1 MYLHNDK
8 PLFKK
13 IIQEVSDTL
22 NILDAVV
29 EKDYYVS
36 LILKEIATAS
46 DKVVFKG
53 GTSLSKALKVI
64 NRFSEDI
71 DISFSEHIGASRRK
85 KLKYN
90 IIAPI
95 AEKLGLIITNLDKT
109 ESDRDINN
117 YIFEYK
123 PLCNSNAHI
132 IPAVKVETSLI
143 TAVFPFKAMPIGNYI
158 ADYAKDISP
167 KDYGL
172 EPFMMNVQA
181 LERTLIDKV
190 FAVCDYYLSG
200 KSRRLS
206 RHIYDIHK
214 ILPLIIF
221 DESFKELL
229 RKVREIRCSL
239 DICPSAKPEI
249 DINSILKE
257 ICDKD
262 FFKQD
267 YENVTQ
273 FFIFDNIKYKEA
285 KKSLMKIID
294 SNIFSKLAN

>member
-1 MYLHNDK
+1 MESVSK
-8 PLFKK
+8 VSK
-13 IIQEVSDTL
+13 IQADLI
-22 NILDAVV
+22 

-95 AEKLGLIITNLDKT
+95 AEKLGLAITNLDKT

-123 PLCNSNAHI
+123 PLCISNAHI

-167 KDYGL
+167 KEYGL

-190 FAVCDYYLSG
+190 FAICDYYLSG

-206 RHIYDIHK
+206 RHIYDIQK
-214 ILPLIIF
+214 ILPLINF
-221 DESFKELL
+221 DDQFKKLL
-229 RKVREIRCSL
+229 QKVREIRCSL

-249 DINSILKE
+249 NINSLLKE

-273 FFIFDNIKYKEA
+273 FFIFDNIKYKET

-294 SNIFSKLAN
+294 SNIFS

>member
-1 MYLHNDK
+1 MYLHENRERF
-8 PLFKK
+8 LNVLETVSR
-13 IIQEVSDTL
+13 ISGIQADL
-22 NILDAVV
+22 V

-36 LILKEIATAS
+36 LILKEIAASS
-46 DKVVFKG
+46 DKAVFKG

-95 AEKLGLIITNLDKT
+95 AKKLGLVITNLDKT
-109 ESDRDINN
+109 QSDRDINN

-123 PLCNSNAHI
+123 PLCKSNAHI
-132 IPAVKVETSLI
+132 VPAVKVETSLV
-143 TAVFPFKAMPIGNYI
+143 TAVFPFEAMPIGNYI
-158 ADYAKDISP
+158 ADYAKDISLS
-167 KDYGL
+167 DYGL

-190 FAVCDYYLSG
+190 FAICDYYLTQ

-214 ILPLIIF
+214 ILPLVKF
-221 DESFKELL
+221 DEHFKELL
-229 RKVREIRCSL
+229 EKVREIRCSL
-239 DICPSAKPEI
+239 DICPSAKPG
-249 DINSILKE
+249 ININLLLKE
-257 ICDKD
+257 ICEKN

-267 YENVTQ
+267 YEGVTQ

-285 KKSLMKIID
+285 KTSLQKIIE
-294 SNIFSKLAN
+294 SSIFAERF

>member
-1 MYLHNDK
+1 MYLHENK
-8 PLFKK
+8 HLFKK
-13 IIQEVSDTL
+13 TIQEVSDTL

-29 EKDYYVS
+29 EKDYYVT
-36 LILKEIATAS
+36 LILKEIATSS
-46 DKVVFKG
+46 DKAVFKG

-90 IIAPI
+90 VIAPI
-95 AEKLGLIITNLDKT
+95 ADKLGLVITNLDKT

-123 PLCNSNAHI
+123 PLSKSNAHI
-132 IPAVKVETSLI
+132 VPAVKVETSLV

-158 ADYAKDISP
+158 ADYAKDISL
-167 KDYGL
+167 KKYGL

-190 FAVCDYYLSG
+190 FAICDYYLTE

-214 ILPLIIF
+214 ILPLIKF
-221 DESFKELL
+221 DEQFKELL
-229 RKVREIRCSL
+229 QKVRKIRCSL

-249 DINSILKE
+249 NINQLLKE
-257 ICDKD
+257 ICDKN
-262 FFKQD
+262 FFKHD
-267 YENVTQ
+267 YEGVTQ

-285 KKSLMKIID
+285 KTSLQKIIE
-294 SNIFSKLAN
+294 SGVFTE

>member
-1 MYLHNDK
+1 MYLHENRERF
-8 PLFKK
+8 LNVLETVSR
-13 IIQEVSDTL
+13 ISGIQTDL
-22 NILDAVV
+22 I

-36 LILKEIATAS
+36 LILKEIAASS
-46 DKVVFKG
+46 DKAVFKG
-53 GTSLSKALKVI
+53 GTSLSKALNVI

-95 AEKLGLIITNLDKT
+95 AKKLGLVITNLDKT
-109 ESDRDINN
+109 QSDRDINN

-123 PLCNSNAHI
+123 PLCKSNAHI
-132 IPAVKVETSLI
+132 VPAVKVETSLV
-143 TAVFPFKAMPIGNYI
+143 TAVFPFEAMPIGNYI
-158 ADYAKDISP
+158 ADYAKDISLS
-167 KDYGL
+167 DYGL

-190 FAVCDYYLSG
+190 FAICDYYLTQ

-214 ILPLIIF
+214 ILPLVKF
-221 DESFKELL
+221 DEHFKELL
-229 RKVREIRCSL
+229 EKVREIRCSL
-239 DICPSAKPEI
+239 DICPSAKPG
-249 DINSILKE
+249 ININQLLKE
-257 ICDKD
+257 ICEKN

-267 YENVTQ
+267 YEGVTQ

-285 KKSLMKIID
+285 KTSLQKIID
-294 SNIFSKLAN
+294 SGIFAERF

>member
-1 MYLHNDK
+1 MYLHENK
-8 PLFKK
+8 EQF
-13 IIQEVSDTL
+13 L
-22 NILDAVV
+22 NILESVSKASKIQADLV
-29 EKDYYVS
+29 EKNYYVS
-36 LILKEIATAS
+36 LILKEIATSSSKA
-46 DKVVFKG
+46 VFKG

-90 IIAPI
+90 VIAPI
-95 AEKLGLIITNLDKT
+95 ADKLGLTITNFDKT
-109 ESDRDINN
+109 QSDRDINN

-132 IPAVKVETSLI
+132 VPAVKVETSLI
-143 TAVFPFKAMPIGNYI
+143 TAVIPFKTTPIRNYI
-158 ADYAKDISP
+158 ADYAKDISLG
-167 KDYGL
+167 DYGL

-190 FAVCDYYLSG
+190 FAICDYYLAG

-214 ILPLIIF
+214 ILSLIKF
-221 DESFKELL
+221 DEQFKELL
-229 RKVREIRCSL
+229 QKVREIRCSL
-239 DICPSAKPEI
+239 NICPSAKPEI
-249 DINSILKE
+249 NINHLLKE
-257 ICDKD
+257 ICVKN

-267 YENVTQ
+267 YEGITQ

-285 KKSLMKIID
+285 KTSLQKIID
-294 SNIFSKLAN
+294 SGVFAE

>member
-1 MYLHNDK
+1 MMYLHNNK
-8 PLFKK
+8 EQFFNVLESVSKVSK
-13 IIQEVSDTL
+13 IQADL
-22 NILDAVV
+22 V

-36 LILKEIATAS
+36 LILKEIATS
-46 DKVVFKG
+46 SNKVVFKG
-53 GTSLSKALKVI
+53 GTSLSKALKAI

-95 AEKLGLIITNLDKT
+95 AEKLGLVITNLDKT
-109 ESDRDINN
+109 QSDRDINN
-117 YIFEYK
+117 YIFENK

-143 TAVFPFKAMPIGNYI
+143 TAVFPFQAMPIGNYI
-158 ADYAKDISP
+158 ADYAKDISL

-172 EPFMMNVQA
+172 EPFMMNVQV

-190 FAVCDYYLSG
+190 FAICDYYLAE

-214 ILPLIIF
+214 ILPRINF
-221 DESFKELL
+221 NEQFRKLL
-229 RKVREIRCSL
+229 QKVREIRSSL
-239 DICPSAKPEI
+239 DICPSAKPG
-249 DINSILKE
+249 ININQLLKE

-262 FFKQD
+262 FFKSD
-267 YENVTQ
+267 YEGLTQ
-273 FFIFDNIKYKEA
+273 FFIFDNIKYKET
-285 KKSLMKIID
+285 KESLKKIID
-294 SNIFSKLAN
+294 SNVFA

>member
-1 MYLHNDK
+1 MYLHNNK
-8 PLFKK
+8 EQFFNVLESVSKVSK
-13 IIQEVSDTL
+13 IQADL
-22 NILDAVV
+22 V

-36 LILKEIATAS
+36 LILKEIATS
-46 DKVVFKG
+46 SNKVVFKG
-53 GTSLSKALKVI
+53 GTSLSKALKAI

-95 AEKLGLIITNLDKT
+95 AEKLGLVITNLDKT
-109 ESDRDINN
+109 QSDRDINN

-143 TAVFPFKAMPIGNYI
+143 TAVFPFQAMPIRNYI
-158 ADYAKDISP
+158 ADYAKDISL

-172 EPFMMNVQA
+172 EPFMMNVQV

-190 FAVCDYYLSG
+190 FAICDYYLAE

-214 ILPLIIF
+214 ILPRINF
-221 DESFKELL
+221 NEQFRKLL
-229 RKVREIRCSL
+229 QKVREIRSSL
-239 DICPSAKPEI
+239 DICPSAKPG
-249 DINSILKE
+249 ININQLLKE

-262 FFKQD
+262 FFKSD
-267 YENVTQ
+267 YEGVTQ
-273 FFIFDNIKYKEA
+273 FFIFDNIKYKET
-285 KKSLMKIID
+285 KESLKKIID
-294 SNIFSKLAN
+294 SNVFA

>member
-1 MYLHNDK
+1 MYLHNSK
-8 PLFKK
+8 EQFFNVLESVSKVSK
-13 IIQEVSDTL
+13 IQADL
-22 NILDAVV
+22 V

-36 LILKEIATAS
+36 LILKEIATS
-46 DKVVFKG
+46 SNKVVFKG
-53 GTSLSKALKVI
+53 GTSLSKALKAI

-95 AEKLGLIITNLDKT
+95 AEKLGLVITNLDKT
-109 ESDRDINN
+109 QSDRDINN

-143 TAVFPFKAMPIGNYI
+143 TAVFPFQAMPIGNYI
-158 ADYAKDISP
+158 ADYAKDISL

-172 EPFMMNVQA
+172 EPFMMNVQV

-190 FAVCDYYLSG
+190 FAICDYYLAE

-214 ILPLIIF
+214 ILPRINF
-221 DESFKELL
+221 NEQFRKLL
-229 RKVREIRCSL
+229 QKVREIRSSL
-239 DICPSAKPEI
+239 DICPSAKPG
-249 DINSILKE
+249 ININQLLKE

-262 FFKQD
+262 FFKSD
-267 YENVTQ
+267 YEGVTQ
-273 FFIFDNIKYKEA
+273 FFIFDNIKYKET
-285 KKSLMKIID
+285 KESLKKIID
-294 SNIFSKLAN
+294 SNVFA

>member
-1 MYLHNDK
+1 MYLHNNK
-8 PLFKK
+8 EQFFNVLESVSKVSK
-13 IIQEVSDTL
+13 IQADL
-22 NILDAVV
+22 V

-36 LILKEIATAS
+36 LILKEIATS
-46 DKVVFKG
+46 SNKVVFKG
-53 GTSLSKALKVI
+53 GTSLSKALKAI

-95 AEKLGLIITNLDKT
+95 AEKLGLVITNLDKT
-109 ESDRDINN
+109 QSDRDINN

-132 IPAVKVETSLI
+132 IPAVKVETNLI
-143 TAVFPFKAMPIGNYI
+143 TAVFPFQAMPIGNYI
-158 ADYAKDISP
+158 ADYAKDISL

-172 EPFMMNVQA
+172 EPFMMNVQV

-190 FAVCDYYLSG
+190 FAICDYYLAE

-214 ILPLIIF
+214 ILPRINF
-221 DESFKELL
+221 NEQFRKLL
-229 RKVREIRCSL
+229 QKVREIRSSL
-239 DICPSAKPEI
+239 DICPSAKPG
-249 DINSILKE
+249 ININQLLKE

-262 FFKQD
+262 FFKSD
-267 YENVTQ
+267 YEGVTQ
-273 FFIFDNIKYKEA
+273 FFIFDNIKYKET
-285 KKSLMKIID
+285 KESLKKIID
-294 SNIFSKLAN
+294 SNVFA

>member
-13 IIQEVSDTL
+13 TIQEVSDTL

-36 LILKEIATAS
+36 LILKEIATTS

-95 AEKLGLIITNLDKT
+95 AEKLGIVITNLDKT

-123 PLCNSNAHI
+123 PICNSNALI
-132 IPAVKVETSLI
+132 IPAIKVETSLI
-143 TAVFPFKAMPIGNYI
+143 TAVFPFKAMPIGNYV
-158 ADYAKDISP
+158 AEYARDISP
-167 KDYGL
+167 IDYGL
-172 EPFMMNVQA
+172 EPFMMNVLA
-181 LERTLIDKV
+181 LERTFIDKV
-190 FAVCDYYLSG
+190 FAICDYYLSG

-214 ILPLIIF
+214 MLPLI
-221 DESFKELL
+221 DLDNQFKKLL
-229 RKVREIRCSL
+229 QKVREIRCSL

-249 DINSILKE
+249 NINLLLKE

-273 FFIFDNIKYKEA
+273 FFIFDNIKYKET
-285 KKSLMKIID
+285 KESLIKIID
-294 SNIFSKLAN
+294 SNIFS

>member
-1 MYLHNDK
+1 MYLHEDK
-8 PLFKK
+8 SLFKK
-13 IIQEVSDTL
+13 IIQDVSDSL

-36 LILKEIATAS
+36 LILKEIAASS
-46 DKVVFKG
+46 DKAVFKG

-71 DISFSEHIGASRRK
+71 DISFSEHIGAARRK

-95 AEKLGLIITNLDKT
+95 ADKLGLVITNFDKT
-109 ESDRDINN
+109 QSDRDINN
-117 YIFEYK
+117 YIFEYR
-123 PLCNSNAHI
+123 PLCKSNAHI
-132 IPAVKVETSLI
+132 VPAVKVETSLV

-158 ADYAKDISP
+158 ADYAKDISLR
-167 KDYGL
+167 DYGL

-181 LERTLIDKV
+181 LERTLIDKI
-190 FAVCDYYLSG
+190 FAICDYYLTQ

-214 ILPLIIF
+214 ILPLVKF
-221 DESFKELL
+221 DEHFKELL
-229 RKVREIRCSL
+229 EKVRKIRCSL

-249 DINSILKE
+249 NINQLLKE
-257 ICDKD
+257 VCEKN

-267 YENVTQ
+267 YEGVTR
-273 FFIFDNIKYKEA
+273 FFIFDNTRYKDTIA
-285 KKSLMKIID
+285 SLQKIID
-294 SNIFSKLAN
+294 LGVFA

>member
-1 MYLHNDK
+1 MYLHENRERF
-8 PLFKK
+8 LNVLETVSR
-13 IIQEVSDTL
+13 ISGIQADL
-22 NILDAVV
+22 V

-36 LILKEIATAS
+36 LILKEIATSS
-46 DKVVFKG
+46 DKAVFKG

-71 DISFSEHIGASRRK
+71 DISFSEHIGTSRRK

-95 AEKLGLIITNLDKT
+95 AKKLGLVITNLDKT
-109 ESDRDINN
+109 QSDRDINN

-123 PLCNSNAHI
+123 PLCKSNAHI
-132 IPAVKVETSLI
+132 VPAVKVETSLV
-143 TAVFPFKAMPIGNYI
+143 TAVFPFEAMPIGNYI
-158 ADYAKDISP
+158 ADYAKDISLS
-167 KDYGL
+167 DYGL

-190 FAVCDYYLSG
+190 FAICDYYLTG
-200 KSRRLS
+200 KPRRLS

-214 ILPLIIF
+214 ILSLIKF
-221 DESFKELL
+221 DEQFKELL
-229 RKVREIRCSL
+229 QKVREIRCSL
-239 DICPSAKPEI
+239 DICPSAKPGI
-249 DINSILKE
+249 SINLLLKE
-257 ICDKD
+257 ICDKN

-267 YENVTQ
+267 YEGVTQ

-285 KKSLMKIID
+285 KTSLQKIIE
-294 SNIFSKLAN
+294 SGVFAERF

>member
-1 MYLHNDK
+1 MYLHENRERF
-8 PLFKK
+8 LNVLEAVSK
-13 IIQEVSDTL
+13 ISGIQADL
-22 NILDAVV
+22 V

-36 LILKEIATAS
+36 LILKEIAASS
-46 DKVVFKG
+46 DKAVFKG

-95 AEKLGLIITNLDKT
+95 ADKLGLIITNLDKT
-109 ESDRDINN
+109 QSDRDINN

-123 PLCNSNAHI
+123 PLCKSNAHI
-132 IPAVKVETSLI
+132 VPAVKVETSLV
-143 TAVFPFKAMPIGNYI
+143 TAVFPFMAKPIGNYI
-158 ADYAKDISP
+158 ADYAKDISLS
-167 KDYGL
+167 DYGL

-181 LERTLIDKV
+181 LERTLIDKI
-190 FAVCDYYLSG
+190 FAVCDYYLTQ

-214 ILPLIIF
+214 ILPLVKF
-221 DESFKELL
+221 DEHFKEILE
-229 RKVREIRCSL
+229 KVREIRRSL

-249 DINSILKE
+249 NINRLLKE
-257 ICDKD
+257 ICEKN

-267 YENVTQ
+267 YEGVTR
-273 FFIFDNIKYKEA
+273 FFIFDNTRYKDTKA
-285 KKSLMKIID
+285 SLQKIID
-294 SNIFSKLAN
+294 LGVFA